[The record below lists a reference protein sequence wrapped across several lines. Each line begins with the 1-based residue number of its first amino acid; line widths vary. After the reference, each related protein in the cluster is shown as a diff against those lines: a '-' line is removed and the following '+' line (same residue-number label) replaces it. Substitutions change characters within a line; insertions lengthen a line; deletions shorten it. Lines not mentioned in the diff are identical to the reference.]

1 MRALSSVETAFAS
14 TASQEHIIPGLL
26 AQLVEHLVYTEGVR
40 GSSPLGPTNLYCLV
54 RQDCQ
59 VGQGACLKNTLSG
72 FDSWSWHK

>member
-40 GSSPLGPTNLYCLV
+40 GSSPLGPTNLFC
-54 RQDCQ
+54 
-59 VGQGACLKNTLSG
+59 
-72 FDSWSWHK
+72 FDSLAKIAKLVKARV